1 VLYWEGSVSP
11 RVSVR
16 LLATQPDE
24 RLRDLAGR
32 GYERAFEA
40 IVLRYRRPL
49 LTYCARLGLPDGRAE
64 DVVQQAFM
72 KAWVALRAGT
82 EVRELRPWLYRIV
95 HNAAVNTLRS
105 APERKLTFVDLD
117 ALEGAVTESV
127 LEQRLAAREALTD
140 VASLPPMQREAIL
153 MSAVDGRSHDEV
165 AGALGITSGA
175 VRGLLYRARA
185 TLRGAAAALVPPPLV
200 MWASRSGGVVSPAA
214 ISLGRLSGS
223 STGELGSM
231 LVKGAVLAAGA
242 VVAAGAVLVPHHT
255 RPHRAS
261 DNDRAMVAAVSP
273 GATDTGGLV
282 LGQPAG
288 RDHSSHRAAAR
299 SRAPGA
305 PSRVT
310 PAVAVAGP
318 SATTGAEGFALVH
331 RRPVASTHP
340 NAPSAPIVSSTPST
354 PAGAAPSSTPPAV
367 IGHVAESAP
376 AHIAEAPAS
385 TTPTKPEGPAGGS
398 SPPPQGG
405 SEETKT
411 SGGQTE
417 REAEEARARKE
428 HEEQEA
434 RERKEREADDNGG
447 SDDGGERLG
456 TDD

>member
-1 VLYWEGSVSP
+1 
-11 RVSVR
+11 
-16 LLATQPDE
+16 
-24 RLRDLAGR
+24 
-32 GYERAFEA
+32 
-40 IVLRYRRPL
+40 
-49 LTYCARLGLPDGRAE
+49 
-64 DVVQQAFM
+64 
-72 KAWVALRAGT
+72 
-82 EVRELRPWLYRIV
+82 V

-117 ALEGAVTESV
+117 SHSLEGAVTESV

-231 LVKGAVLAAGA
+231 LAKGAVLAAGA
-242 VVAAGAVLVPHHT
+242 AVAAGAVLVPHHT
-255 RPHRAS
+255 RPYRAL
-261 DNDRAMVAAVSP
+261 DNDHASVASVSP
-273 GATDTGGLV
+273 GVAATGGLV
-282 LGQPAG
+282 PGQPAG

-299 SRAPGA
+299 SRAPGG
-305 PSRVT
+305 PSRAA
-310 PAVAVAGP
+310 PAMIGP
-318 SATTGAEGFALVH
+318 SATTGAEGLALAH
-331 RRPVASTHP
+331 RRPIASTHP
-340 NAPSAPIVSSTPST
+340 KAPSAPIVSSAPST
-354 PAGAAPSSTPPAV
+354 PVGVAPSSTTAPTVA
-367 IGHVAESAP
+367 GHVAESAP

-411 SGGQTE
+411 SGGQAE
-417 REAEEARARKE
+417 REAEEARVRKE